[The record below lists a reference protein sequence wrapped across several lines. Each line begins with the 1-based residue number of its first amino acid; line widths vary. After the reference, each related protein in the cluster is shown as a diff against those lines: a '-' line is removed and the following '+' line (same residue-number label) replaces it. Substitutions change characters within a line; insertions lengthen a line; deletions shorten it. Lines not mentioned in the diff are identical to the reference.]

1 MVLKTATTILKK
13 ATKKKPPVKK
23 EKEPLPSERSLSE
36 RYTRRKTSQLDA
48 VNKVWSEK
56 IKKSRELPWDKK
68 NPFLTKQDVKKALR
82 EDRDNP
88 EAYRYSGKLRYAPE
102 EMKHGGMA
110 HKKKKVVK
118 RGTSR
123 RS

>member
-1 MVLKTATTILKK
+1 MVLKAAATILKK
-13 ATKKKPPVKK
+13 ATKKPPVKK

-36 RYTRRKTSQLDA
+36 RYTRKKTSQLDA

-56 IKKSRELPWDKK
+56 IKKSKELPWDEK
-68 NPFLTKQDVKKALR
+68 NPFLTKEDVKKALR

-88 EAYRYSGKLRYAPE
+88 EAYRYSGKFRYTPE
-102 EMKHGGMA
+102 EKKHGGMV

-118 RGTSR
+118 RGSYR